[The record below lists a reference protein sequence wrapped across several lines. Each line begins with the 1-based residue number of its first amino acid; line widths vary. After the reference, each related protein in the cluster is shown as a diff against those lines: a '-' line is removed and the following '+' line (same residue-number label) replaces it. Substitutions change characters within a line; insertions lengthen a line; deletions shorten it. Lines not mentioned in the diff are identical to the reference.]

1 MDHYK
6 NFVKVVI
13 ALNVFLII
21 IIINSS
27 DLLLKKLNT
36 IFYYLFNQQIPSCV
50 LRCAGISIGLSYL
63 SVVLQVILCAILVGN
78 YPKKALNV
86 DLVLEQH

>member
-1 MDHYK
+1 MDYYK

-27 DLLLKKLNT
+27 DLL
-36 IFYYLFNQQIPSCV
+36 
-50 LRCAGISIGLSYL
+50 
-63 SVVLQVILCAILVGN
+63 
-78 YPKKALNV
+78 
-86 DLVLEQH
+86 

>member
-1 MDHYK
+1 MDHYE

-27 DLLLKKLNT
+27 DLL
-36 IFYYLFNQQIPSCV
+36 
-50 LRCAGISIGLSYL
+50 
-63 SVVLQVILCAILVGN
+63 
-78 YPKKALNV
+78 
-86 DLVLEQH
+86 